1 MFDGRVRAARVLA
14 IAALVAALLG
24 ATARSA
30 AAAALCVGPHPGC
43 FAQIQAAVNAA
54 HDGDTITV
62 AAGTVQES
70 LRSTLAA
77 RWV

>member
-30 AAAALCVGPHPGC
+30 AAAALCVGPHPGRRP
-43 FAQIQAAVNAA
+43 
-54 HDGDTITV
+54 
-62 AAGTVQES
+62 S
-70 LRSTLAA
+70 STTF
-77 RWV
+77 R